1 MIISFFHNLSCIVCQ
16 SIILGSIVK
25 YNVSYKCSDKIT
37 NEVFRLENINTKYS
51 IIFTA
56 VDLGVSILYTLFQ
69 VLVYLI
75 YLKKEKLEDSQSTD
89 EESNNPKDIK
99 VGNNFVDSNLPMK
112 KVGENGMRILNERS
126 NNNNM
131 NNINKPIPP
140 EFSSYKL

>member
-1 MIISFFHNLSCIVCQ
+1 M
-16 SIILGSIVK
+16 
-25 YNVSYKCSDKIT
+25 
-37 NEVFRLENINTKYS
+37 
-51 IIFTA
+51 
-56 VDLGVSILYTLFQ
+56 
-69 VLVYLI
+69 VYLI